1 MGQGG
6 KGKVQTSSYLEQLNK
21 LLAASAPDHVTIFCE
36 AEPGELQAV
45 QASALGM
52 IVSEFVANSIKHA
65 FAGDRA
71 GEIKISLRRQEGAEG
86 WLLECRD
93 NGCGPGAGARLEQPA
108 KKNMVLIGPPGSGKG
123 TQAPIIKDKYSL
135 CHLATG
141 DLLRAEV
148 KAGSDLGKEAE
159 AVMNRGELVSD
170 ELVLAI
176 VRSRLQNHS
185 GGWLLDGFPR
195 NLAQAEAL
203 DALLSELNQPL
214 QSVLLMELDDEE
226 LVQRLLARGRADD
239 NEEVI
244 RHRLSVYREQTA
256 PLINHYEQRGQLKRV
271 LSTGTIE
278 AVAEQINA
286 ALA

>member
-1 MGQGG
+1 M
-6 KGKVQTSSYLEQLNK
+6 SHR
-21 LLAASAPDHVTIFCE
+21 LL
-36 AEPGELQAV
+36 
-45 QASALGM
+45 
-52 IVSEFVANSIKHA
+52 FV
-65 FAGDRA
+65 
-71 GEIKISLRRQEGAEG
+71 
-86 WLLECRD
+86 
-93 NGCGPGAGARLEQPA
+93 
-108 KKNMVLIGPPGSGKG
+108 GPPGAGKG
-123 TQAPIIKDKYSL
+123 TQAERLAASHGL
-135 CHLATG
+135 LHLSTG

-195 NLAQAEAL
+195 NLTQAEAL

>member
-1 MGQGG
+1 M
-6 KGKVQTSSYLEQLNK
+6 SHR
-21 LLAASAPDHVTIFCE
+21 LL
-36 AEPGELQAV
+36 
-45 QASALGM
+45 
-52 IVSEFVANSIKHA
+52 FV
-65 FAGDRA
+65 GP
-71 GEIKISLRRQEGAEG
+71 
-86 WLLECRD
+86 
-93 NGCGPGAGARLEQPA
+93 PGAG
-108 KKNMVLIGPPGSGKG
+108 KG
-123 TQAPIIKDKYSL
+123 TRRALGSEPWL
-135 CHLATG
+135 LHLSTG

-170 ELVLAI
+170 ELVLATCAHGCKTT
-176 VRSRLQNHS
+176 VAAGYWMASATWPRPKRSMHL
-185 GGWLLDGFPR
+185 G
-195 NLAQAEAL
+195 
-203 DALLSELNQPL
+203 ELNQPL

-271 LSTGTIE
+271 VSTGTIE

>member
-1 MGQGG
+1 M
-6 KGKVQTSSYLEQLNK
+6 SHR
-21 LLAASAPDHVTIFCE
+21 LL
-36 AEPGELQAV
+36 
-45 QASALGM
+45 
-52 IVSEFVANSIKHA
+52 FV
-65 FAGDRA
+65 
-71 GEIKISLRRQEGAEG
+71 
-86 WLLECRD
+86 
-93 NGCGPGAGARLEQPA
+93 
-108 KKNMVLIGPPGSGKG
+108 GPPGAGKG
-123 TQAPIIKDKYSL
+123 TQAERLAASHGL
-135 CHLATG
+135 QHLSTG

-176 VRSRLQNHS
+176 VRSRLQNQS

-203 DALLSELNQPL
+203 DSLLSELNQPL

>member
-1 MGQGG
+1 M
-6 KGKVQTSSYLEQLNK
+6 SHR
-21 LLAASAPDHVTIFCE
+21 LL
-36 AEPGELQAV
+36 
-45 QASALGM
+45 
-52 IVSEFVANSIKHA
+52 FV
-65 FAGDRA
+65 
-71 GEIKISLRRQEGAEG
+71 
-86 WLLECRD
+86 
-93 NGCGPGAGARLEQPA
+93 
-108 KKNMVLIGPPGSGKG
+108 GPPGAGKG
-123 TQAPIIKDKYSL
+123 TQAERLAASHGL
-135 CHLATG
+135 LHLSTG

-271 LSTGTIE
+271 VSTGTIE

-286 ALA
+286 ALT

>member
-1 MGQGG
+1 M
-6 KGKVQTSSYLEQLNK
+6 SHR
-21 LLAASAPDHVTIFCE
+21 LL
-36 AEPGELQAV
+36 
-45 QASALGM
+45 
-52 IVSEFVANSIKHA
+52 FV
-65 FAGDRA
+65 
-71 GEIKISLRRQEGAEG
+71 
-86 WLLECRD
+86 
-93 NGCGPGAGARLEQPA
+93 
-108 KKNMVLIGPPGSGKG
+108 GPPGAGKG
-123 TQAPIIKDKYSL
+123 TQAERLAASHGL
-135 CHLATG
+135 LHLSTG

-148 KAGSDLGKEAE
+148 KAGSDLGKEAK